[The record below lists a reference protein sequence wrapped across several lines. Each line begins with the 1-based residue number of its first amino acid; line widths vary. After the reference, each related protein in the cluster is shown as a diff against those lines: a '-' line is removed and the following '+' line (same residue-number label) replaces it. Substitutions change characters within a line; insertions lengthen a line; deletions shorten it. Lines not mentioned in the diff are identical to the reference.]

1 MEPDQCARDLWTHAK
16 DLFRDSMESRALY
29 LTPNSQHCSKVIS
42 RSPPTINV
50 RKRSQI
56 LCEMLGSLSPTD
68 VSFSIRC
75 AVSMN
80 DSPTSPLSSPCKRP
94 SRHSPMHAH
103 HYFSPE
109 IRNGNASKIAAG
121 TALFNT
127 SNSSAASPSPC
138 NDPSCHDDRSNTTS
152 SAMTKGATRGR
163 KARMA
168 KIVHLPHHD
177 PRQHHKD
184 HRYVSILVLR
194 RAKDSIGPKH
204 GVRPPTLVSSG
215 HIRLC
220 CPKHTTCSLLPSRSL
235 QHLHHPRGIRSTLSL
250 PWITSLTKHRVVGSW
265 TRVQLLT

>member
-109 IRNGNASKIAAG
+109 IRNGNVSKIAAG

-152 SAMTKGATRGR
+152 SGNDKG
-163 KARMA
+163 
-168 KIVHLPHHD
+168 
-177 PRQHHKD
+177 
-184 HRYVSILVLR
+184 RYKGKKGKNGEDC
-194 RAKDSIGPKH
+194 APA
-204 GVRPPTLVSSG
+204 PP
-215 HIRLC
+215 
-220 CPKHTTCSLLPSRSL
+220 
-235 QHLHHPRGIRSTLSL
+235 RSTST
-250 PWITSLTKHRVVGSW
+250 PQGP
-265 TRVQLLT
+265 